1 MSPDNTWKKQTF
13 SKFKFLKGLTVWI
26 AIQVSGLVAIA
37 KELGIVEFVGF
48 SKDALASMAEARRKT
63 RPSHTVRL
71 LGLRKVSVTSMQF
84 STTFRFHVH
93 TLHLQAMVAAIIAGL
108 EPNGAVDARPSD
120 GTLAMLIVNVIHV
133 EIVNIRYILGAKV
146 F

>member
-1 MSPDNTWKKQTF
+1 
-13 SKFKFLKGLTVWI
+13 
-26 AIQVSGLVAIA
+26 
-37 KELGIVEFVGF
+37 
-48 SKDALASMAEARRKT
+48 
-63 RPSHTVRL
+63 
-71 LGLRKVSVTSMQF
+71 MQF